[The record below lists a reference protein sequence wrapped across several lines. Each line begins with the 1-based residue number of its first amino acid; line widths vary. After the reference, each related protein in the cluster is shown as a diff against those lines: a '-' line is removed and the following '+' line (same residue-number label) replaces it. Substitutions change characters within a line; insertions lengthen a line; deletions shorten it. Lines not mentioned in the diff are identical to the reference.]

1 MAFGFPLNLSIAS
14 WQISLNHSSSGS
26 TLTKKKK
33 KKNEISAP
41 EKPSV
46 LI

>member
-33 KKNEISAP
+33 KNEISAP

>member
-26 TLTKKKK
+26 TLTKK
-33 KKNEISAP
+33 NEISPP